1 MISFPYK
8 FLALQ
13 AQREGQKRKEV
24 AFTRKGTPLPFLLYI
39 YKKEI
44 NLLLLGKQSC
54 ISPRH
59 HGNENT

>member
-24 AFTRKGTPLPFLLYI
+24 AFTRKGTTLPFLLYI
-39 YKKEI
+39 YKK
-44 NLLLLGKQSC
+44 
-54 ISPRH
+54 
-59 HGNENT
+59 GNKLAFTWKAVLH